1 MSDKRRIEIFSAGC
15 AVCDETVALVN
26 KLACPSCEVEV
37 LDMQTDDVAAK
48 AQQYGVRSVP
58 AVVVD
63 GQLASCCADRGPDET
78 SLRAAGIG
86 EPK

>member
-1 MSDKRRIEIFSAGC
+1 MSDKRKIEIFSAGC

-26 KLACPSCEVEV
+26 SLACPSCDVEV
-37 LDMQTDDVAAK
+37 LDTQTDDVAAK
-48 AQQYGVRSVP
+48 AKQYGVRSVP

-63 GQLASCCADRGPDET
+63 GQLAACCAGGADEA
-78 SLRAAGIG
+78 SLRAVGIG

>member
-26 KLACPSCEVEV
+26 QLTCPSCEIEV

-48 AQQYGVRSVP
+48 AKQYGVRSVP

-63 GQLASCCADRGPDET
+63 GELAACCVVGPDEA